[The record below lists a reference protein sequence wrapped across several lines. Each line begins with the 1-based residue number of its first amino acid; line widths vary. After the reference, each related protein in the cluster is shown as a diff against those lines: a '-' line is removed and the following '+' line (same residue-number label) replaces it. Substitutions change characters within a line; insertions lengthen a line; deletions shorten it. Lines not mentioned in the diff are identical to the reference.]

1 MKVNL
6 FITAS
11 LFLMFFSCKNEST
24 QKKQFSL
31 IDSNET
37 GILFSND
44 IKETDSLNYFTYPY
58 MYMGGGISAGDLN
71 NDGLVDLFFTA
82 NMKPNKLYLNKG
94 HLKFEDITEK
104 ANVAGDDRW
113 YTGTT
118 MVDINNDSFLDIY
131 VSVSG
136 KTNDRRNLLYINNGD
151 LTFTESAR
159 KYGLDDN
166 GHSTQSTFFDYD
178 NDGDLDL
185 YVANYPPT
193 KFSSPVEFYA
203 HKVKNPTFEESD
215 MLYEN
220 NGEGTFT
227 NVTEKAGTLNHG
239 LSLSATVADLN
250 NDGWKD
256 IYVSNDF
263 DSPDFLYLNNQDG
276 TFSEILQS
284 VIRHTAQYGMGAD
297 IADYNNDG
305 LLDIA
310 QVDMTPEDNRRLKAN
325 MASMNPLSFTKLID
339 YGLGYQYMQN
349 CLQLNRGLDS
359 EGNLNFSEVSRIAG
373 MATTD
378 WSWSILFTDL
388 DNDGFKDVFISNGT
402 RRDINNRDYFKK
414 LNSKLRFNKTISGDE
429 VQHIPSE
436 KVANYVFRNNAD
448 YTFKN
453 MGTDWGMDEK
463 TFSNGAV
470 YADLDNDGDQDLII
484 NNIDQTAI
492 IYRNNNPDNYNFIKI
507 KLNGTSKNKNGLGAK
522 VFVDNQMQELTLTRG
537 FQSSVAPELHFGLG
551 EKDIIAKVKV
561 VWPDGKISVQENI
574 SSNQSISIEYGTAQ
588 TSIAEIEENQKMFQ
602 TISNDNLNVNFKHDE
617 NPYDD
622 YMFEPLL
629 PHQTSMLGP
638 GVAVADV
645 NHDGLDD
652 FYIGGA
658 VKQAGALFIQN
669 AEGSFNKSNLSVWEQ
684 DENSEDMSALFFD
697 CDNDGDND
705 LYVVSGGNEFKNDAP
720 ELQDRIYIN
729 DGKGNFKKAKNSLPT
744 MLTSG
749 SRVVAADYDS
759 DGDLDLFVGGRLIP
773 RQYPWPASSYLLKNN
788 NGVFEDVTAEIAP
801 DFQNMGMVTDAV
813 WTDFNGDAVLDLVV
827 VGEWMPISFYANENG
842 TFKNVTPEIGFENTN
857 GWWFSLINDD
867 FDNDGDMDFVAGNLG
882 LNYKY
887 QATPDAP
894 FEVFA
899 DDFDN
904 NQRKDIVLSYYNS
917 GTLFPVRGRSCSSQ
931 QMPSIA
937 VKFEDYNSFAIAD
950 VSDVY
955 GKEKLEKAEI
965 HYQVKTFASS
975 YIENLGNGKFRIVPL
990 PNEAQFSSVN
1000 QIISQDL
1007 DGDGFKDLLIAGNLY
1022 ASEIE
1027 TTRNDSSI
1035 GLYLKG
1041 DGKGNF
1047 KPVESNESGL
1057 YIPGDV
1063 KDASIMTIL
1072 GKKYIVVAKSNAKVQ
1087 FVEIKEEGF

>member
-1 MKVNL
+1 MKATL
-6 FITAS
+6 LTIIF
-11 LFLMFFSCKNEST
+11 FLMLFSCKKENSE
-24 QKKQFSL
+24 KKQFSL
-31 IDSNET
+31 VDPSES

-44 IKETDSLNYFTYPY
+44 LQETDSLNYFTYPY

-71 NDGLVDLFFTA
+71 NDGLIDLFFTA

-94 HLKFEDITEK
+94 NLKFEDITK
-104 ANVAGDDRW
+104 NANVAGDGRW
-113 YTGTT
+113 YTGTS

-136 KTNDRRNLLYINNGD
+136 KTNNRRNLLYINNGD
-151 LTFTESAR
+151 LTFTESAK
-159 KYGLDDN
+159 KYGLYDN
-166 GHSTQSTFFDYD
+166 GHTTQSTFFDYD

-185 YVANYPPT
+185 YVANYPPA

-203 HKVKNPTFEESD
+203 HKVKNPTLGESD

-220 NGEGTFT
+220 NGDGTFI
-227 NVTEKAGTLNHG
+227 NVTEKAGILNYG

-276 TFSEILQS
+276 TFSEVSQS
-284 VIRHTAQYGMGAD
+284 VIRHTSQYGMGVD
-297 IADYNNDG
+297 LADYNNDG
-305 LLDIA
+305 LMDIG

-325 MASMNPLSFTKLID
+325 MTSMDPMSFTKLID

-349 CLQLNRGLDS
+349 SLQLNRGLDS
-359 EGNLNFSEVSRIAG
+359 NGNLNFSEVSRIAG
-373 MATTD
+373 IATTD

-414 LNSKLRFNKTISGDE
+414 LNSKMRFNKTIPGDE

-453 MGTDWGMDEK
+453 MVTDWGMDEK

-470 YADLDNDGDQDLII
+470 YADLDNDGDQDLVI
-484 NNIDQTAI
+484 NNIDETAMV
-492 IYRNNNPDNYNFIKI
+492 YQNNNPENYNFIKI
-507 KLNGTSKNKNGLGAK
+507 KLNGSPTNKNGLGAK

-551 EKDIIAKVKV
+551 KKDSVARLKV

-574 SSNQSISIEYGTAQ
+574 TSNQSVVMEYGTAQ
-588 TSIAEIEENQKMFQ
+588 TTIIEDVEKQ
-602 TISNDNLNVNFKHDE
+602 TLFKTIDSDSLSVGFKHEE
-617 NPYDD
+617 NPYND

-638 GVAVADV
+638 GIAVADV
-645 NHDGLDD
+645 NNDGLDD
-652 FYIGGA
+652 FYLGGA
-658 VKQAGALFIQN
+658 TMQAGALFIQN
-669 AEGSFNKSNLSVWEQ
+669 SEGKFNKSNISIWEQ
-684 DENSEDMSALFFD
+684 DKISEDMSALFFD
-697 CDNDGDND
+697 YDNDGDND
-705 LYVVSGGNEFKNDAP
+705 LYVVSGGNEFEKDAS
-720 ELQDRIYIN
+720 ELQDRLYMN
-729 DGKGNFKKAKNSLPT
+729 DGKGNFTKVNNSLPI

-749 SRVVAADYDS
+749 SRVVAADYDN

-773 RQYPWPASSYLLKNN
+773 RQYPWPASSYILKNN
-788 NGVFEDVTAEIAP
+788 KGVFEDVTDEIAP
-801 DFQNMGMVTDAV
+801 DFKNLGMVTDAV
-813 WTDFNGDAVLDLVV
+813 WTDFNGDDVLDLVI
-827 VGEWMPISFYANENG
+827 VGEWMPISFYANEKG
-842 TFKNVTPEIGFENTN
+842 TFKNVTSTTGLENTN
-857 GWWFSLINDD
+857 GWWFSLIQDD

-887 QATPDAP
+887 QASSHEP

-904 NQRKDIVLSYYNS
+904 NNRKDIVLSYYNF

-937 VKFEDYNSFAIAD
+937 AKFENFNSFSVAD
-950 VSDVY
+950 VNEVY
-955 GKEKLEKAEI
+955 GKEKLENAEI
-965 HYQVKTFASS
+965 HYQAKTFASS
-975 YIENLGNGKFRIVPL
+975 YIENSGNGKFKIVPL

-1000 QIISQDL
+1000 QIISEDI
-1007 DGDGFKDLLIAGNLY
+1007 DGDGIKDLVIAGNLH

-1035 GLYLKG
+1035 ALYLKG
-1041 DGKGNF
+1041 NNKGDF
-1047 KPVESNESGL
+1047 TPVASNESGL

-1063 KDASIMTIL
+1063 KDISLLTI
-1072 GKKYIVVAKSNAKVQ
+1072 GGQRYILAAKSGDWVQ
-1087 FVEIKEEGF
+1087 LVKIKNEP